1 MYHLLD
7 LGLATLLAPHKYSD
21 DERQA
26 GKGALL
32 MGCVGI
38 TEGAIPFAANDPLRV
53 IPSIVIGAII
63 GNVSAFLFG
72 VLNHAPWGGLIVLPI
87 VENRLGYIFS
97 VLIGAIVTALLVN
110 FLKSKKIDR
119 KIVEDDFEIEFEQL

>member
-1 MYHLLD
+1 
-7 LGLATLLAPHKYSD
+7 
-21 DERQA
+21 
-26 GKGALL
+26 